1 MNSANRS
8 KLFCQRLKECMDTAG
23 HTKTSLARELN
34 ARYETR
40 YTHNDVRRWLG
51 TGTKIF
57 KPSLN
62 HLEGVAAF
70 PKFETIMNLADFF
83 NVDVG
88 YLIGETDMQS
98 YSMEKVCNFTGLSD
112 NAITTILKITGTQ
125 KQVTAEEVKN
135 TIEE

>member
-88 YLIGETDMQS
+88 
-98 YSMEKVCNFTGLSD
+98 
-112 NAITTILKITGTQ
+112 
-125 KQVTAEEVKN
+125 
-135 TIEE
+135 